1 MQKWEY
7 LIAKDL
13 TQEKI
18 NSLGAEGWELV
29 AVTSSSVTGK
39 LFYYFKR
46 PI

>member
-13 TQEKI
+13 TQGKI
-18 NSLGAEGWELV
+18 NGLGTEGWELV
-29 AVTSSSVTGK
+29 AVTSSALTGK

-46 PI
+46 PL